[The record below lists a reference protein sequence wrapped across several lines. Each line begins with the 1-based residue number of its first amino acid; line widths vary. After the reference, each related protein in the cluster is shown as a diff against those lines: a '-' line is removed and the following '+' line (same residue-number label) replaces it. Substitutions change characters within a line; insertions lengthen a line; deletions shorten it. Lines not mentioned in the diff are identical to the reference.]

1 MHAQTRRQGQ
11 VLDFMLRHIE
21 SHGHRPSYAL
31 IARHFGLS
39 SRAGI
44 GRIVRD
50 LEEQGLLTR
59 RRENGHF
66 YIDVGATN
74 GPVPA
79 GGVLVEWLEI
89 PANGDRLESYQE
101 RPLII
106 PEFMLGQH
114 LPSRVRAYR
123 VPDDALADENIFED
137 DISIIELRKFV
148 RDGDTVAAIVDSTT
162 AVLRKYYRVGA
173 YIELRPAG
181 APDAEDII
189 RLPAD
194 HIEIQGL
201 HRALMRPI
209 S

>member
-1 MHAQTRRQGQ
+1 MHAQTRRQSQ

-31 IARHFGLS
+31 IARQFGLS

-66 YIDVGATN
+66 YIDVGSTN

-79 GGVLVEWLEI
+79 GGVLVEWLEL
-89 PANGDRLESYQE
+89 PAEGRRLEGYQE
-101 RPLII
+101 RPLIM

-114 LPSRVRAYR
+114 VASRVRAYR
-123 VPDDALADENIFED
+123 VPDDTLASENIFED

-148 RDGDTVAAIVDSTT
+148 RDGDTVAAIVEAKS

-181 APDAEDII
+181 EFEPDDII
-189 RLPAD
+189 RMPAD
-194 HIEIQGL
+194 HIDILGL